1 MLSLLLVDCIEL
13 LQVEVH
19 VSVDL
24 EPLLKLPVL
33 LPQAPL
39 LSFPVLPLLAVLLL
53 HLPHL
58 DSGIPHELD

>member
-1 MLSLLLVDCIEL
+1 LLSLLLVDCLEL
-13 LQVEVH
+13 LEVEVH

-39 LSFPVLPLLAVLLL
+39 LSLPILPLLAMLLL

-58 DSGIPHELD
+58 DSGIAHELD